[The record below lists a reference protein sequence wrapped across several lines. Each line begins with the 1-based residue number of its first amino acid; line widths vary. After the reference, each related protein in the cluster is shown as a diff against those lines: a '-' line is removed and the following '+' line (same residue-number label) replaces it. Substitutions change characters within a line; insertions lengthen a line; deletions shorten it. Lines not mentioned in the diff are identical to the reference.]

1 MAKTAVLKIEGNIGQ
16 KDPFWELIG
25 LEDPTFSAN
34 DMSAFLEAN
43 KDADTIE
50 IEIRSDGGMV
60 SEAYDIHDQL
70 KASGKRI
77 VTKGYR
83 VNSAAT
89 IPFLAAKPEDR
100 HVSQNVEFIIHKPG
114 VMDLP
119 GWWNGNDLGDL
130 KEDVDSTEN
139 KLLNFYAENL
149 SANDATK
156 QEIKT
161 LMEASNGKGT
171 DLGADNAIRLGF
183 AAHILGGQQVKDTN
197 SQRKAYAITNTIIQ
211 KSKIMAENKEV
222 TKEELTGIK
231 KVLANIGKRLNLKME
246 VETEEVKAA
255 TANLQDGTTIY
266 FDGELA
272 VDTKVFTDEAMETP
286 APDGDHVLEDGRTIT
301 VAGGVVTA
309 IAEAVAASEEVQ
321 NLKDE
326 LAAKNTEIENLKAA
340 NAKLT
345 QTENEIKASL
355 TDAFNQIQAL
365 EKRIPVSSGLPEG
378 TGTQNNR
385 DLNPKPEE
393 KKFGFFIKKASKN

>member
-16 KDPFWELIG
+16 KDPFFEMFG
-25 LEDPTFSAN
+25 MEDPTFSAK
-34 DMSAFLEAN
+34 DMSAFLDEN

-50 IEIRSDGGMV
+50 IEIRSDGGVV
-60 SEAYDIHDQL
+60 SEAFDIHDQL

-89 IPFLAAKPEDR
+89 IPFLAANPEDR
-100 HVSQNVEFIIHKPG
+100 YVSQNVQFIIHKPG
-114 VMDLP
+114 ISDLW
-119 GWWNGNDLGDL
+119 GWFNGSDLMEIGQDI
-130 KEDVDSTEN
+130 ESTEQ
-139 KLLNFYAENL
+139 KLVDFYAEATG
-149 SANDATK
+149 ANDATK
-156 QEIKT
+156 NEIHEMMK
-161 LMEASNGKGT
+161 ASNGAGT
-171 DLGADNAIRLGF
+171 DLNSDEVIRLGF
-183 AAHILGGQQVKDTN
+183 AKNILGGQQVKDTN

-255 TANLQDGTTIY
+255 TANLQNGTTIY
-266 FDGELA
+266 FDGELS

-345 QTENEIKASL
+345 QNENEIKASL